1 MGDER
6 KVGGKGVRRR
16 WRMKGGGGRG
26 KGKSDLKRGH
36 MRLLN
41 ECPRSHSSRAVH
53 SVCGTLVHTRV
64 HGGSALEH
72 TSICTRAHINV
83 RSIALVQECVCEDWA
98 SALEPLCVGSSLGLF
113 LGSSIQECARS
124 QSA

>member
-1 MGDER
+1 
-6 KVGGKGVRRR
+6 
-16 WRMKGGGGRG
+16 
-26 KGKSDLKRGH
+26 

-72 TSICTRAHINV
+72 TSICARAHINV
-83 RSIALVQECVCEDWA
+83 HSIALVQECVCEDWA
-98 SALEPLCVGSSLGLF
+98 SALEPLCVGSSLGPF